1 MKKHKSFTLIEL
13 LVVIAIIAILAAMLL
28 PALAK
33 AREKAR
39 SISCVN
45 NLKQTITGFKIYE
58 TDYPG
63 FLPQT
68 LNYSSR
74 WVNFIAMGAYGNEY
88 LSSKTP
94 DEVVCPGRNPFKWK
108 SASATYAI
116 RNTSGLPTASYYVEA
131 PCSTSAVQFGLQNG
145 SYKDRFIVLNM
156 IKNPSSFMVM
166 GDAFAKIKVDDSEQA
181 AYALLTSAPT
191 GDTTEKTSRY
201 YPKAHGGNGNFSF
214 QDGHVEGLNST
225 GAVAGKINMEFTA
238 AGVTKINVYC
248 WIDAGNNYQVSQ

>member
-1 MKKHKSFTLIEL
+1 MKRKSFTLIEL

-39 SISCVN
+39 SISCTN
-45 NLKQTITGFKIYE
+45 NLKQVITGYKVYE

-63 FLPQT
+63 MIPQV

-74 WVNFIAMGAYGNEY
+74 WVNLIAMGAYGNDY

-108 SASATYAI
+108 SASATYFM
-116 RNTSGLPTASYYVEA
+116 RSTQGLPSTSYYVEA
-131 PCSTSAVQFGLQNG
+131 TCSTKDVPFGIQNG
-145 SYKDRFIVLNM
+145 VYKDRFYLASM
-156 IKNPSSFMVM
+156 IKNPSSFLFM

-181 AYALLTSAPT
+181 GFGQLTSAPT
-191 GDTTEKTSRY
+191 GSTTETTSRF
-201 YPKAHGGNGNFSF
+201 YPRAHGGNGNYSF
-214 QDGHVEGLNST
+214 IDGHVESLNST
-225 GAVAGKINMEFTA
+225 GAVAGKINTEFTA
-238 AGVTKINVYC
+238 AGVAKINVYC
-248 WIDAGNNYQVSQ
+248 WIDAGNNYQSAQ